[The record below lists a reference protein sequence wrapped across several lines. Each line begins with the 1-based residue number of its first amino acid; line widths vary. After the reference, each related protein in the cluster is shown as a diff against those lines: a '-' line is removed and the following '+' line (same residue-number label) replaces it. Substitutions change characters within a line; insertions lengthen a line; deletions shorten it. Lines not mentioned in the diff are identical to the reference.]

1 MSRGLKLAEE
11 MAQTGT
17 RLREDER
24 KQTVAEQKHPAGK
37 PLQVVLEV
45 VELRAGVPARDLL
58 IEQVTCDS
66 RKVREGA
73 LFVAV
78 HGVATDGNLY
88 AKDAVARGARVVLS
102 ADATPADWPETAW
115 IQVS

>member
-11 MAQTGT
+11 MAKTGT

-37 PLQVVLEV
+37 PLQVVLEG

-102 ADATPADWPETAW
+102 ADATPADWPE
-115 IQVS
+115 QRGFK